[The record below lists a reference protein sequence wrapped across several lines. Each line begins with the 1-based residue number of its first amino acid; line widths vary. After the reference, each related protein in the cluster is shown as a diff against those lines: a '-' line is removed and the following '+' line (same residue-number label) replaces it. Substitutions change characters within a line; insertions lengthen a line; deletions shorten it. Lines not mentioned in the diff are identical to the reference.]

1 MAAAQAYDSAYILM
15 YALFAM
21 RNSALNGQTLRA
33 SMENMDQIYYGV
45 VATYEKPFSLDNKE
59 AISRNM
65 LVMRMVKNSAVTF
78 AYPDD
83 AKRNLLV
90 QRKQ

>member
-1 MAAAQAYDSAYILM
+1 MREKVRRVTGPNACQVSFRNG
-15 YALFAM
+15 LFFVNA
-21 RNSALNGQTLRA
+21 RHGQT
-33 SMENMDQIYYGV
+33 EVDQIYYGV

-65 LVMRMVKNSAVTF
+65 LLMRMVKNSAVTF

-83 AKRNLLV
+83 AKRNLQV